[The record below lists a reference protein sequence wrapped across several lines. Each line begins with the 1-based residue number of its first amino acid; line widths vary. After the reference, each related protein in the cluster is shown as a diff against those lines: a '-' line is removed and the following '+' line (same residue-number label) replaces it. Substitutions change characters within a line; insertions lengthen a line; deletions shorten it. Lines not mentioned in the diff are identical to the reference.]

1 MKVLKIIICA
11 CCALSAALV
20 SAQTTIRLNI
30 NHLFNEEVIQQGGV
44 YSTGPGG
51 VDLRVDRLQYYL
63 SEFTIVHDGGQ
74 ETHIDEMWLLVDA
87 FHGNNHF
94 LGVLDVEDVEQIIF
108 SVGVE
113 LEYNHEDPSLYQ
125 QAHPLAHQNPSMHW
139 GWTSGYRFLCVE
151 GEAGAS
157 LSDMMQLHSLG
168 DANYFQQTQEANCS
182 FENGEIIVH
191 LDARYDQIFNEISI
205 AGGLFEHSE
214 TSAPA
219 VGSLENMR
227 DLVFSPAIVGVSD
240 PALSEINVYP
250 NPTTDELMVIG
261 VENGSLVEIFDLNG
275 RAVRKE
281 IYSGSAITLSD
292 LKPGVYHLVI
302 NGEVSEKLLVE

>member
-94 LGVLDVEDVEQIIF
+94 LGLLNVQEVEQIIF

-113 LEYNHEDPSLYQ
+113 LDYNHEDPSLYK

-151 GEAGAS
+151 GDAGNS
-157 LSDMMQLHSLG
+157 LSDMVQLHSLG
-168 DANYFQQTQEANCS
+168 DANYFQQTLEANCS
-182 FENGEIIVH
+182 YENDEIIIH
-191 LDARYDQIFNEISI
+191 LDARYDQIFNDISI

-214 TSAPA
+214 TSAA
-219 VGSLENMR
+219 ALGSLENMR
-227 DLVFSPAIVGVSD
+227 DLVFSPAVVGV
-240 PALSEINVYP
+240 
-250 NPTTDELMVIG
+250 DEFISCRIRVNI
-261 VENGSLVEIFDLNG
+261 EF
-275 RAVRKE
+275 
-281 IYSGSAITLSD
+281 
-292 LKPGVYHLVI
+292 
-302 NGEVSEKLLVE
+302 

>member
-1 MKVLKIIICA
+1 M
-11 CCALSAALV
+11 
-20 SAQTTIRLNI
+20 
-30 NHLFNEEVIQQGGV
+30 
-44 YSTGPGG
+44 
-51 VDLRVDRLQYYL
+51 
-63 SEFTIVHDGGQ
+63 
-74 ETHIDEMWLLVDA
+74 
-87 FHGNNHF
+87 
-94 LGVLDVEDVEQIIF
+94 
-108 SVGVE
+108 GVE

-125 QAHPLAHQNPSMHW
+125 QSHPLAHQNPSMHW
-139 GWTSGYRFLCVE
+139 GWTSGYRFLCVD

-182 FENGEIIVH
+182 YENGEIIVH
-191 LDARYDQIFNEISI
+191 LDAREDQIFNEISI

-240 PALSEINVYP
+240 SALSEINVYP
-250 NPTTDELMVIG
+250 NPATDELMVIG

-281 IYSGSAITLSD
+281 IYSGSASNLSD